1 MMHDARIAWCLALII
16 TQHESYGYPHPR
28 DEETELSKSDWAQDP
43 EIINGRTGFISAFY
57 SSNKPECV
65 LLYYLLPQEPNE
77 DISVREKGLIEIFLD
92 NKSYKWRRDLF
103 GKRFVKTMMI
113 WRQPEARIPHCC
125 LPISVFHFIDSM
137 NPFFLCA
144 IWCS

>member
-1 MMHDARIAWCLALII
+1 MMHDAIIVWCLALII
-16 TQHESYGYPHPR
+16 TQHESYSYPHPR

-65 LLYYLLPQEPNE
+65 LLYYLLPQKPNK
-77 DISVREKGLIEIFLD
+77 DISVREKGLTEIFLD

-103 GKRFVKTMMI
+103 RKRFVKT
-113 WRQPEARIPHCC
+113 WWFGGSQRLEFPTAVFPFQFY
-125 LPISVFHFIDSM
+125 IS
-137 NPFFLCA
+137 
-144 IWCS
+144 